1 MSKEYLDKVYELTE
15 GGDSRALYAE
25 WAETYEAELAAN
37 GYATPTR
44 IATALARFSK
54 DKSAPLLDY
63 GCGTGL
69 SGAALHK
76 AGFTTIDGIDATP
89 EMLEIA
95 RTKSVYRNLDL
106 ANPAQP
112 APITPG
118 AHSMIAAIGVI
129 GIGAAPLSL
138 FDELMT
144 ALPRGGLFAFSFN
157 DHSLEQPEYEAKI
170 MEWTDGGAS
179 RLLCREHG
187 DHIPGKDLKSNIYVL
202 EKA

>member
-1 MSKEYLDKVYELTE
+1 MSKEFLDKVYELTE

-25 WAETYEAELAAN
+25 WAETYEAEMTAN
-37 GYATPTR
+37 GYATPAR
-44 IATALARFSK
+44 IADALARFAN

-69 SGAALHK
+69 SGLALQN
-76 AGFTTIDGIDATP
+76 AGFTVIDGIDVTA
-89 EMLEIA
+89 EMLAIA
-95 RTKSVYRNLDL
+95 RQKSAYRNLAL
-106 ANPAQP
+106 ADPAQP
-112 APITPG
+112 APVTPG
-118 AHSMIAAIGVI
+118 AYSMITAIGVI

-138 FDELMT
+138 FDELMR
-144 ALPRGGLFAFSFN
+144 ALPRHGLFAFSFN

-187 DHIPGKDLKSNIYVL
+187 DHIPGQDLKSNIYIL